1 MDATAFDQCRWKK
14 TTVEDCLTISIDALV
29 RARMLISGQRTA
41 GSWQWRNPYS
51 KGHRAALDLVADLS
65 EESAPHVFLIY
76 SLAATGE
83 EVMHEIIVGASR
95 PYFGGRRWWFV
106 CPLGDTGK
114 PCGRRVGRL
123 FLPPGAKY
131 FGCRHCYNLQYRSC
145 QERRGRFER
154 YRRSKLE
161 LDRLPYDVALMRVF
175 RTLDKIHRNG
185 YGSTSVTAL
194 SGT

>member
-1 MDATAFDQCRWKK
+1 MEAMSFDRHALKK
-14 TTVEDCLTISIDALV
+14 TMVEDCLTLSVDALV

-41 GSWQWRNPYS
+41 GTWQWRNSYS
-51 KGHRAALDLVADLS
+51 KGQRAALNPVSDLS
-65 EESAPHVFLIY
+65 DDNAPYLFLIY
-76 SLAATGE
+76 RLAGIGE
-83 EVMHEIIVGASR
+83 DVEYEVAITASR
-95 PYFGGRRWWFV
+95 PHYGGRRWWFV
-106 CPLGDTGK
+106 CPGEIGK
-114 PCGRRVGRL
+114 PCARRVGRL

-131 FGCRHCYNLQYRSC
+131 FGCRHCYDLQYRSC

-161 LDRLPYDVALMRVF
+161 LDKLPYDVALTRVF

-194 SGT
+194 SGI